1 MPFSIHPGTH
11 RNERS
16 AAGVVG
22 RCVGM
27 AGTGKRDHHDKHKQ
41 PPFICAGACAT
52 EARSRRSGRD
62 GVAAGTGITFTG
74 PTAITG
80 DIGSHPTPTM
90 VGLGNLTLTGVNH
103 ADDAVTIQAKSDLLA
118 AYTDAAGRTAT
129 VTYSPIYD
137 LGGSTLPSGVYKDP
151 SSFAITGTLTL
162 DALGDPNA
170 VWIFQAGS
178 TLITASDSIVALIGG
193 AQASRVFWQVG
204 SSATLGT
211 GTDFA
216 GNIMAQESIT
226 LNTGATVSAGRVLAL
241 NGAVSLDT
249 SLVTVPEAGSVLL
262 LIPGVVALI
271 AMRRRYARSVSRS
284 R

>member
-1 MPFSIHPGTH
+1 MT
-11 RNERS
+11 NTNNLRS
-16 AAGVVG
+16 SAPALARRRLAAAGLVVTMILVQIPA
-22 RCVGM
+22 RADPIMVDL
-27 AGTGKRDHHDKHKQ
+27 AL
-41 PPFICAGACAT
+41 AT
-52 EARSRRSGRD
+52 DFA
-62 GVAAGTGITFTG
+62 VLAGTGITFTG

-170 VWIFQAGS
+170 IWIFQAGS

-226 LNTGATVSAGRVLAL
+226 LNTGATVSDGRVLAL
-241 NGAVSLDT
+241 NGAVSLNT
-249 SLVTVPEAGSVLL
+249 SLVTVPEASSVLL

>member
-1 MPFSIHPGTH
+1 MTKADNLRTPALA
-11 RNERS
+11 RARQKLA
-16 AAGVVG
+16 AAGLVV
-22 RCVGM
+22 
-27 AGTGKRDHHDKHKQ
+27 AAILAQ
-41 PPFICAGACAT
+41 NP
-52 EARSRRSGRD
+52 ARADTIVVDLSTAAD
-62 GVAAGTGITFTG
+62 FAVLAGTGITIIG
-74 PTAITG
+74 PTSVTG
-80 DIGSHPTPTM
+80 DIGSDPTPTM

-103 ADDAVTIQAKSDLLA
+103 ADDAVTVQAKSDLLA

-137 LGGSTLPSGVYKDP
+137 LGGSTLLSGVYKDP

-162 DALGDPNA
+162 DAAGDPNA

-216 GNIMAQESIT
+216 GSIMALESIT
-226 LNTGATVSAGRVLAL
+226 LNTGATVSDGRVLAL
-241 NGAVSLDT
+241 NGAVTLDT
-249 SLVTVPEAGSVLL
+249 GLVTIPEASSVLL
-262 LIPGVVALI
+262 FIPGAVLFAI
-271 AMRRRYARSVSRS
+271 RRRHARMVGRAA
-284 R
+284 

>member
-1 MPFSIHPGTH
+1 MTKADNLRTPALA
-11 RNERS
+11 RARQKLA
-16 AAGVVG
+16 AAGLAV
-22 RCVGM
+22 
-27 AGTGKRDHHDKHKQ
+27 AAILAQ
-41 PPFICAGACAT
+41 NP
-52 EARSRRSGRD
+52 ARADTIEVDLSTAAEFA
-62 GVAAGTGITFTG
+62 VLAGTGITFTG
-74 PTAITG
+74 PTSIIG
-80 DIGSHPTPTM
+80 DIGSDPTPTM

-103 ADDAVTIQAKSDLLA
+103 ADDAVTVQAKSDLLA

-137 LGGSTLPSGVYKDP
+137 LGGSTLLSGVYKDP

-162 DALGDPNA
+162 DAGGDPNA

-216 GNIMAQESIT
+216 GSIMALESIT
-226 LNTGATVSAGRVLAL
+226 LNTGATVSDGRVLAL
-241 NGAVSLDT
+241 NGAVTLDT
-249 SLVTVPEAGSVLL
+249 GLVTIPESSSVLL
-262 LIPGVVALI
+262 LIPGAVALFAI
-271 AMRRRYARSVSRS
+271 RRRVARKAGRS
-284 R
+284 A

>member
-1 MPFSIHPGTH
+1 MTKADNI
-11 RNERS
+11 RS
-16 AAGVVG
+16 SSLALARQKLAATGLVVVG
-22 RCVGM
+22 ILAQIPVRADPITVELALASEFALL
-27 AGTGKRDHHDKHKQ
+27 AGTGVT
-41 PPFICAGACAT
+41 FI
-52 EARSRRSGRD
+52 
-62 GVAAGTGITFTG
+62 G

-90 VGLGNLTLTGVNH
+90 AGLGNLTLTGVNH
-103 ADDAVTIQAKSDLLA
+103 ADDAVMVQAMSDLLA

-162 DALGDPNA
+162 DAGGDPNA

-178 TLITASDSIVALIGG
+178 TLITASDSIVALING

-216 GNIMAQESIT
+216 GSLMAHESIT
-226 LNTGATVSAGRVLAL
+226 LNTGATVSGGRVLAL
-241 NGAVSLDT
+241 NGAVTLDT
-249 SLVTVPEAGSVLL
+249 TLITVPEASSALL
-262 LIPGVVALI
+262 LIPGAAVLFAI
-271 AMRRRYARSVSRS
+271 RRRQPCLGIRRAGRVTPHGS
-284 R
+284 